1 MFIYFFVNYCI
12 FIIIQFNIMKK
23 EKQKDVVWPI
33 RMTQQL
39 KDEFKSHCD
48 KNGYSMNKLIKLLIE
63 KEIKN
68 EK

>member
-1 MFIYFFVNYCI
+1 
-12 FIIIQFNIMKK
+12 MKK

-33 RMTQQL
+33 RMSQEL
-39 KDEFKSHCD
+39 KDRFKNYCD
-48 KNGYSMNKLIKLLIE
+48 NNGYSMNKLIKILIE

>member
-1 MFIYFFVNYCI
+1 
-12 FIIIQFNIMKK
+12 MKK

-33 RMTQQL
+33 RMSQEL
-39 KDEFKSHCD
+39 KDKFKSYCD
-48 KNGYSMNKLIKLLIE
+48 DKGYSMNKLIKILIE